1 MSTSHQPDGIPEG
14 TPEPHGT
21 PENPA
26 AAGHDDAR
34 AAGAQAGPAASSTG
48 GAESTPGGAE
58 STPGDVTAAQHNAP
72 WNDAQ
77 AGDGRVASPDAAPVT
92 GQSAV
97 VAGATAAGAE
107 KKRGRRAQRSEPGT
121 RRSRSRTTVARGE
134 PVLSVRGLS
143 VDFGVDR
150 EWVPAAVDL
159 TYDVA
164 AGEVLAIVGESGSG
178 KSASSM
184 SMLGLLPSNARVS
197 GSAKLG
203 GTELIGLRGSGLRRV
218 RGEEIAVIF
227 QEPMTA
233 LNPVY
238 TVGQQIVETIR
249 LHRDLSPSEA
259 TERAMQ
265 MLTMVEL
272 PDPEKAFRSYPHQLS
287 GGQRQRAMIA
297 QSLSCDPK
305 LLIADEPTTAL
316 DVTVQAEILDLIRN
330 LKDQLDSAVILI
342 THDMGVVAD
351 LADKIAVMQ
360 KGVIVEQG
368 SAEQIFSS
376 PQHPYTI
383 SLLESVPHL
392 GEGGESDESVDL
404 AAVLEQS
411 IASPTIVDRSTAE
424 EASMDTLAQRVVAPV
439 LQLKD
444 VAIEYPKQGR
454 NPAFRAVEG
463 VSITVASGETVGL
476 VGESGSGKTTI
487 GRAAVGL
494 LPVVEGSLIVDG
506 VELAGASR
514 STLNKVRKDV
524 GMVFQ
529 DPSSSLN
536 PRLPIGESIGEPMY
550 LAGVA
555 KGAQLQTRIEQLLDQ
570 VRLPRNYRNRYP
582 HELSGGQKQR
592 VGIARA
598 LSLKPK
604 LLVADEPTSAL
615 DVSVQATV
623 LDLFEELQAE
633 MGFACLFVTHDLAV
647 VDRLANRIV
656 VMQHGHIVEQGSREA
671 VLRHPE
677 QEYTKRLLAA
687 VPVPSPEAQ
696 RVRRELRQQM
706 AHHVS

>member
-1 MSTSHQPDGIPEG
+1 M
-14 TPEPHGT
+14 
-21 PENPA
+21 
-26 AAGHDDAR
+26 
-34 AAGAQAGPAASSTG
+34 
-48 GAESTPGGAE
+48 
-58 STPGDVTAAQHNAP
+58 
-72 WNDAQ
+72 
-77 AGDGRVASPDAAPVT
+77 
-92 GQSAV
+92 
-97 VAGATAAGAE
+97 
-107 KKRGRRAQRSEPGT
+107 
-121 RRSRSRTTVARGE
+121 
-134 PVLSVRGLS
+134 
-143 VDFGVDR
+143 
-150 EWVPAAVDL
+150 
-159 TYDVA
+159 A

-197 GSAKLG
+197 GSAMLG
-203 GTELIGLRGSGLRRV
+203 GEELIGLRGSALRRV

-249 LHRDLSPSEA
+249 LHRDVSPTEA
-259 TERAMQ
+259 AERARQ

-368 SAEQIFSS
+368 TAEQIFSA
-376 PQHPYTI
+376 PQHPYTR

-392 GEGGESDESVDL
+392 GEGNEDDESVDMV
-404 AAVLEQS
+404 AVLERS
-411 IASPTIVDRSTAE
+411 LTMPLAPDRSTAE

-454 NPAFRAVEG
+454 NPAFRAVED
-463 VSITVASGETVGL
+463 VSLTVAAGETVGL

-494 LPVVEGSLIVDG
+494 LPTVAGSLVVDG

-536 PRLPIGESIGEPMY
+536 PRLPIGESIGEPMF
-550 LAGVA
+550 LAGEA
-555 KGAQLQTRIEQLLDQ
+555 KGAELQTRIEQLLDQ

-623 LDLFEELQAE
+623 LDLFEELQQE

-647 VDRLANRIV
+647 IDRLANRIV

-706 AHHVS
+706 AQHVS